1 MTNWMLR
8 GLVFGAAMVVV
19 RLFQGTL
26 IDVWQTQAGLIS
38 IALLVLFLVG
48 VVAWGVIDGRAD
60 AAANP
65 DPDRRSD
72 LAMTW
77 LLAGLVA
84 GLLSGAVT
92 WLVSVFYKS
101 LYVGGLINELTTF
114 AAFTA
119 LLVFLGAI
127 SGVTVGRY
135 LIDRAGAYKPQGGRG
150 GDEDRADTD
159 VFAAVRSDQ
168 AAAEGGASPQEH
180 PAAVATAERDE
191 YEAPTA
197 YSEEADETTEAV
209 NPAHSEEETG
219 KIAWPHSTETT
230 EVIPAHETA
239 EPTEEL
245 ATKGDPERTEPT
257 AKRDDDQR

>member
-19 RLFQGTL
+19 RLLQGTL

-38 IALLVLFLVG
+38 IALLVLFLAG

-127 SGVTVGRY
+127 GGVTVGRY

-209 NPAHSEEETG
+209 NPAHSEE
-219 KIAWPHSTETT
+219 PT

-239 EPTEEL
+239 EPTEEI
-245 ATKGDPERTEPT
+245 ATKGDPTERDPERTEPT

>member
-26 IDVWQTQAGLIS
+26 ISVWQTQAAVIS
-38 IALLVLFLVG
+38 IVLLVLFIVG
-48 VVAWGVIDGRAD
+48 VVAWGFIDGRED

-65 DPDRRSD
+65 DPDRRGD

-92 WLVSVFYKS
+92 WLIAVFYKA

-119 LLVFLGAI
+119 LVVFLGAI
-127 SGVTVGRY
+127 SGVAVGRWRV
-135 LIDRAGAYKPQGGRG
+135 DKTGAYKPQSGTPAATKTAPTPTCSPRSGRAG
-150 GDEDRADTD
+150 RRRRCRRRVA
-159 VFAAVRSDQ
+159 
-168 AAAEGGASPQEH
+168 GGADQRRRDGRAQRARSADRLQRGSREDVEAH
-180 PAAVATAERDE
+180 AAPS
-191 YEAPTA
+191 EA
-197 YSEEADETTEAV
+197 
-209 NPAHSEEETG
+209 
-219 KIAWPHSTETT
+219 KTT
-230 EVIPAHETA
+230 EVPAHEHA
-239 EPTEEL
+239 EPATEHIEKPK
-245 ATKGDPERTEPT
+245 TD
-257 AKRDDDQR
+257 